1 MRALTGHPG
10 IFTALGGEGVRVARR
25 IPGAWLVVEESDQI
39 GLAVPLLLLDSLSA
53 EINLKYAAT
62 T

>member
-10 IFTALGGEGVRVARR
+10 IFTTLGGEGVRVARR